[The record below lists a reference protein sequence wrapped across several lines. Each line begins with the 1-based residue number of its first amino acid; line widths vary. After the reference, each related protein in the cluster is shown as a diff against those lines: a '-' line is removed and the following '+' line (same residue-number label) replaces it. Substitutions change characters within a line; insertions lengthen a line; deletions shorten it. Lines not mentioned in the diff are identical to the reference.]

1 MTPKEIKEYLGTMV
15 EIEKE
20 CYTHER
26 LLQALK
32 KRMAPLGYSKRFAE
46 PELKKPKFDFF
57 ENICGPACLRAIEGA
72 FYAFILCVLC
82 VLIFSSFKSH
92 VSQVIISLGLDEILP
107 SSIYGLLFLLIL
119 IFGGL
124 GILIGIIIG
133 IVDHN
138 KQIKKN
144 KSLYELDKRNY
155 QLALA
160 NDRIR
165 VQKEKK
171 ALAYIKNEYDAV
183 LRSYNRLK
191 DTRSKLYARN
201 ILFEKYRCFTA
212 VSTLYEY
219 FSAGRFTNLGDAYNQ
234 LELEVRLDRISLQL
248 NVVISQLEKIKE
260 TQYVIYSA
268 ITESNEKLNSII
280 QSCSRIES
288 GVQNLQLEGEE
299 LNSRIASLQVT
310 SDLNLYVN
318 AMNNLELKNISRW
331 C

>member
-1 MTPKEIKEYLGTMV
+1 MTPNEIKEYLGTMV

-32 KRMAPLGYSKRFAE
+32 KRMAPLGHPKKIAE
-46 PELKKPKFDFF
+46 PTMKAAVKKFDTASDYGVISMLAGFIIITQVFLQILGSFKLLTGLNSILCLIGGIVTSAIPGTILGALIDNKKYKEELKRNQAEYEAAMGKYRQSVAAD
-57 ENICGPACLRAIEGA
+57 
-72 FYAFILCVLC
+72 
-82 VLIFSSFKSH
+82 
-92 VSQVIISLGLDEILP
+92 
-107 SSIYGLLFLLIL
+107 
-119 IFGGL
+119 
-124 GILIGIIIG
+124 
-133 IVDHN
+133 N
-138 KQIKKN
+138 K
-144 KSLYELDKRNY
+144 
-155 QLALA
+155 
-160 NDRIR
+160 R
-165 VQKEKK
+165 VQKENR
-171 ALAYIKNEYDAV
+171 ALAYLKTEYNAALKSYDA
-183 LRSYNRLK
+183 LK
-191 DTRSKLYARN
+191 DTRTELYN
-201 ILFEKYRCFTA
+201 TNVLFEKYYYNFPA
-212 VSTLYEY
+212 VSSLYEY

-280 QSCSRIES
+280 QSCSHIES
-288 GVQNLQLEGEE
+288 GVQNMQLEGEE